1 MGSGGISA
9 HSGQVWVA
17 VLKGGLQLNFQ
28 LLEWENYI
36 EENICG
42 ENWKWDWFLDR
53 ELYIFY
59 VCCCP
64 GFYWLS
70 IKISHCQIHYC
81 ILEEDLSFCYWLM
94 LRELQMKFNCWWRT
108 VYILC
113 ILLPRLWGLSIKI
126 SYHEIHY
133 HQPGEYLS
141 FLYARLK
148 NGCIIL
154 WQYLRIRQSFPCFEI
169 WIWNWVHTFSS
180 WPDMSSLNFIAIEV
194 LFLEFWQLFLC
205 ILEFLGFLRYQLETC
220 YIH

>member
-1 MGSGGISA
+1 MGSGGIGA
-9 HSGQVWVA
+9 HSGQVWAA
-17 VLKGGLQLNFQ
+17 VLQEGLQLNCQ

-42 ENWKWDWFLDR
+42 KNWKWDWFLDR

-64 GFYWLS
+64 SFYWLS

-113 ILLPRLWGLSIKI
+113 ILLPRLWGLSFKI

-133 HQPGEYLS
+133 RQPGEYLS

-154 WQYLRIRQSFPCFEI
+154 WQYLRIRQSFPDFFQ
-169 WIWNWVHTFSS
+169 H
-180 WPDMSSLNFIAIEV
+180 A
-194 LFLEFWQLFLC
+194 
-205 ILEFLGFLRYQLETC
+205 LRYEFETGSIHSVAGMTCQVWISLQLKSYCWNFGNYFCTFWSFLAFWD
-220 YIH
+220 IS